1 VNLLKPYLFGT
12 NSTVMTDCKVLLTLK
27 GKADFKS
34 RLMRWHLALQQFIFG
49 IHHVKEEDLS
59 RIDLSD
65 LESKS
70 LEYSLESNFDACGS
84 GLFSIYFTE
93 KQEAEAKELYRV
105 LFLVL
110 QDLDALKTLSFDKV
124 TKKKVRSMF
133 VWEKMAP
140 RFS

>member
-1 VNLLKPYLFGT
+1 LG
-12 NSTVMTDCKVLLTLK
+12 
-27 GKADFKS
+27 
-34 RLMRWHLALQQFIFG
+34 
-49 IHHVKEEDLS
+49 
-59 RIDLSD
+59 SD
-65 LESKS
+65 S
-70 LEYSLESNFDACGS
+70 DASGS
-84 GLFSIYFTE
+84 GFLSVTLTKE
-93 KQEAEAKELYRV
+93 QQPEAKEVYRV